1 MLGVV
6 YLGVAFPLLF
16 TMMLDK
22 RGNSNSQ
29 ERIDLIERFVGLFG
43 KQCIE
48 CLVADREFVGEKW
61 IAYLNREGIRYHIR
75 IRNNFKVFLPRK
87 RREIKVSRL
96 FNDLRAGQYRHYDKI
111 VSING

>member
-1 MLGVV
+1 
-6 YLGVAFPLLF
+6 
-16 TMMLDK
+16 MLDK
-22 RGNSNSQ
+22 RGDSNSQ

-87 RREIKVSRL
+87 GREIKVSRL